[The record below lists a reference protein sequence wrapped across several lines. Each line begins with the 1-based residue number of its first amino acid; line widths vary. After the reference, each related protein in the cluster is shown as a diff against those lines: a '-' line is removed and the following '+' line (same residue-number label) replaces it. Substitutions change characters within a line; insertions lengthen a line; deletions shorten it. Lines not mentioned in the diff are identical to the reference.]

1 MKKSWHSLKEEH
13 LMMNKYTASERK
25 VDLYGIGDGMTL
37 MNIVT
42 KNENGKTKAVH
53 TYIGYEG
60 EGFACVAHS
69 EGLDEPGVI
78 YSYSSHVRMLKANL
92 PYLLECFKSN
102 IR

>member
-1 MKKSWHSLKEEH
+1 MT
-13 LMMNKYTASERK
+13 NKYAASERK
-25 VDLYGIGDGMTL
+25 VDLYDIGNGMTL

-42 KNENGKTKAVH
+42 KNESGKTKAVH

-60 EGFACVAHS
+60 DGFACVAHS
-69 EGLDEPGVI
+69 EGLYEPGVI

-92 PYLLECFKSN
+92 PYLLECFRSN

>member
-1 MKKSWHSLKEEH
+1 
-13 LMMNKYTASERK
+13 MMNKYTASERK
-25 VDLYGIGDGMTL
+25 VDLYDIGDGLTL

-42 KNENGKTKAVH
+42 KNENGRIRAVH